1 MVNLIIKKEKHLK
14 KILKPNQKLFFQE
27 KMIAQMNMLY
37 FFLKNNTTKIQVI
50 RWN

>member
-37 FFLKNNTTKIQVI
+37 FFLKKIQLKLSDGI
-50 RWN
+50 E